1 MANGFNNRLGLLA
14 VTVGGLLMST
24 QLVTAPPAHGCLA
37 GQVEDPVTR
46 MCWSQSGQGETY
58 GGVDGPCLP
67 GRLGNCVGTLQKS
80 LPGARCTESRGGVR
94 LRTRQRLPLRLL
106 AEPSGLAAMSRA
118 AAMSPAREMVGGCGP
133 WSSDSCRPDRPM
145 A

>member
-67 GRLGNCVGTLQKS
+67 GRLGNCVGTLQK
-80 LPGARCTESRGGVR
+80 A
-94 LRTRQRLPLRLL
+94 
-106 AEPSGLAAMSRA
+106 
-118 AAMSPAREMVGGCGP
+118 SPAPAAQNPAVACGFGP
-133 WSSDSCRPDRPM
+133 DSGYPCGYWPNPPDWRP
-145 A
+145 